1 MDIQGILNQ
10 IIAISLS
17 AFTVVIWGISVIML
31 ITGAIV
37 IIKGRGSER
46 WAGLVIVIA
55 TLLVLP
61 TTIRDYPPELAKAS
75 AESFTGTMPYLQQLA
90 GDVNAALTAALNGS
104 GPAPDAPQPTAVP
117 DQPTAVPPTPT
128 DDPNAGGGS
137 GDISTAVPTETP
149 IPPTETAVPTNT
161 PAGIPGAT
169 ATMLWATVSANDAT
183 RYAEQEPTA
192 TLQPTPTLAPTA
204 TPESLFPGVPLPPT
218 PVITPRS

>member
-10 IIAISLS
+10 IITVGLS
-17 AFTVVIWGISVIML
+17 VFTIVIWGVSVLML
-31 ITGAIV
+31 ITGGIV

-46 WAGLVIVIA
+46 WAGLVIVVV

-90 GDVNAALTAALNGS
+90 GDVNTALTAALNGS
-104 GPAPDAPQPTAVP
+104 NPPAPQPTAIPQPTAVP
-117 DQPTAVPPTPT
+117 VTPT
-128 DDPNAGGGS
+128 DDPNAGGGGPADPQPS
-137 GDISTAVPTETP
+137 VMPS
-149 IPPTETAVPTNT
+149 PTETAPLPTST

-183 RYAEQEPTA
+183 RYAEQTPTA
-192 TLQPTPTLAPTA
+192 TLQPTPTIAPTA
-204 TPESLFPGVPLPPT
+204 TPQSAFPGVAAPPT